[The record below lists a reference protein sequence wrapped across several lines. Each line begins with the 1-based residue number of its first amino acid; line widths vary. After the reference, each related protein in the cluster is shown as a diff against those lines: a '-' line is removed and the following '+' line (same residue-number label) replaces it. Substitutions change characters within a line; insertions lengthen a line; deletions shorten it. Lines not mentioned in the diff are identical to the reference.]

1 MSALTLTNGTYTV
14 DLTSSASITRTAT
27 NPVIVIPI
35 PTGPDADSFGG
46 AIAINLKMMTQRI
59 DIKFSL
65 TTGVGSHSYTAPS
78 TDYEKLWY
86 MMTMDENN
94 KSLSWEGMTFTVQID
109 SLTTPTEGGNYR
121 LMQNCSIGLVIV
133 NP

>member
-1 MSALTLTNGTYTV
+1 MSALILSNGTYSV
-14 DLTSSASITRTAT
+14 DLTQSASITRSAS

-35 PTGPDADSFGG
+35 PTGPDAASFGG
-46 AIAINLKMMTQRI
+46 AVAINLKMMTQRI

-65 TTGVGSHSYTAPS
+65 TTGVGSHSYSTPV

-86 MMTMDENN
+86 MMTMDENA
-94 KSLSWEGMTFTVQID
+94 KTLSWEGMTFTVQMD
-109 SLTTPTEGGNYR
+109 SLTTPTAGGGYK
-121 LMQNCSIGLVIV
+121 LMEQCSVGLVIV